1 MDYYAFE
8 YSILQKLQDIFD
20 INSIE
25 ISRDEVSTVVRNRN
39 SFGKLSDVIVQKFT
53 INNII
58 ELIFTKDFKIIFSRK
73 DLMEK
78 YNNDCVPEE
87 VVNDIKK
94 YIEKQYLK
102 QIYR

>member
-25 ISRDEVSTVVRNRN
+25 ISRNEVNAVARSRN

-53 INNII
+53 IDNII
-58 ELIFTKDFKIIFSRK
+58 ELTFTKDFKIIFSRK
-73 DLMEK
+73 DLMK
-78 YNNDCVPEE
+78 KFNNDCAPEE
-87 VVNDIKK
+87 VVNDIRK